1 MQVATYLVA
10 DRNVPNDAITQLIRS
25 LLEYRQKLSADA
37 PIATLIKAASTEKD
51 ALFPVHPGAKVYYAG
66 EETTLM
72 ERYGDWLFYGPMLFG
87 ALGSAAITLAR
98 FLRHDAPE
106 RPLLP
111 SLITILPAIREART
125 VSDLGRIRT
134 DIDAAVRTLAA
145 QAPEG
150 ERTAVT
156 ALTLNYVNQ
165 VLAERQNLLLSS
177 SDRQGE
183 KNCLEEP
190 EDHSVLVRLP
200 DVGGTRLAQKLAG
213 PAEGGCS
220 EHQGRDL

>member
-1 MQVATYLVA
+1 
-10 DRNVPNDAITQLIRS
+10 
-25 LLEYRQKLSADA
+25 
-37 PIATLIKAASTEKD
+37 
-51 ALFPVHPGAKVYYAG
+51 
-66 EETTLM
+66 M

-87 ALGSAAITLAR
+87 ALGSAGITLAR

-111 SLITILPAIREART
+111 RLITILPAIREART

-134 DIDAAVRTLAA
+134 DIDAAVEKLAA

-150 ERTAVT
+150 ERAAVT
-156 ALTLNYVNQ
+156 ALTLNYINQ

-183 KNCLEEP
+183 ESLGGAGRPQRACP
-190 EDHSVLVRLP
+190 TP
-200 DVGGTRLAQKLAG
+200 DVGGTR
-213 PAEGGCS
+213 
-220 EHQGRDL
+220 